1 MVRSYKKFISILVQS
16 SLFHILSLSEFPSYT
31 FSCTYLA
38 TILSCNGLN
47 TTTELLNT
55 SKDIIRSVLTLE
67 ISESHMKCLEWRHF
81 SIFQNLQEIKIVK
94 SELEKVMCVHMGHNM
109 RHKKM
114 RYLRFLSLSF
124 SILHELDSSISRL
137 HHLESIDFSHNNIH
151 IISCDFQNLK
161 SLKYLDISNNNVDK
175 YLNQKSFESLPSSLS
190 FLDLTG
196 NPWTCSPSLSWLYT
210 WSLKRSPTIQSQLNL
225 VQCRVPNSHQM
236 APLLQ
241 AMEYYTTKINPFCPE
256 RCFCTF
262 YHFPSHLAVS
272 PSYTVLV
279 NCSRQGITTFP
290 TLPKH
295 TTILD
300 LSHNK
305 LSDSSFEYLK
315 FEEQN
320 YEDITGLILSHNQ
333 ITTIHPMLT
342 KMKLHRMFKA
352 DHNRLKVVPYDFSLL
367 LQSFAK
373 IKITLADN
381 RWECRCNAEI
391 VSLVRE
397 RIKELFWRNFL
408 LKVEVEGTLI
418 P

>member
-1 MVRSYKKFISILVQS
+1 
-16 SLFHILSLSEFPSYT
+16 
-31 FSCTYLA
+31 
-38 TILSCNGLN
+38 
-47 TTTELLNT
+47 
-55 SKDIIRSVLTLE
+55 
-67 ISESHMKCLEWRHF
+67 
-81 SIFQNLQEIKIVK
+81 
-94 SELEKVMCVHMGHNM
+94 
-109 RHKKM
+109 M

-124 SILHELDSSISRL
+124 SILHEFDSSISRL

-161 SLKYLDISNNNVDK
+161 SLKYLDISNNNVDE

-210 WSLKRSPTIQSQLNL
+210 WSLKMSPTIQSQLNL

-241 AMEYYTTKINPFCPE
+241 AMEYYTTKINPFCPK

-320 YEDITGLILSHNQ
+320 YEDITGMILSHNQ

-352 DHNRLKVVPYDFSLL
+352 DHNRLKEVPYDFSLL

-391 VSLVRE
+391 VSLSLLARVLDSENITCSHTSNKGQFFGQKALEVDHFSLCPPSSEGRK
-397 RIKELFWRNFL
+397 KELLMEVICLLLAVLNMFVFSKLFYDYQQYKTTGKLPGIIYWIPFL
-408 LKVEVEGTLI
+408 
-418 P
+418 